1 MWTQIRDPG
10 RQIIVVKTDRY
21 VLVYSLVLVCLR
33 SLRLFDRTGPV
44 AAGTYLSLARLQM
57 SRSRLLPRKAER
69 NTDLGRGREKL

>member
-1 MWTQIRDPG
+1 MKCTWMHGGAVQPSERLDG
-10 RQIIVVKTDRY
+10 
-21 VLVYSLVLVCLR
+21 SR
-33 SLRLFDRTGPV
+33 SLRLFDRTGSV